1 MEWLRW
7 QNVLAKSL
15 IRISGAENNTSDL
28 EKWEQEEMMEKKR
41 PLTWYYRL
49 INYFYEKIK
58 KLDIVK
64 DKFMSFL
71 EIDKDYSKKLRQK
84 NRVNN

>member
-15 IRISGAENNTSDL
+15 IRISGAENSTSDL
-28 EKWEQEEMMEKKR
+28 GKWEQEEMMEKKR

>member
-15 IRISGAENNTSDL
+15 IRISGAENSTSDL
-28 EKWEQEEMMEKKR
+28 EKGEQGEMMEKKR
-41 PLTWYYRL
+41 PLTWYYWL

-58 KLDIVK
+58 TLDIVK

-71 EIDKDYSKKLRQK
+71 EIDKDYSKRLHQK